1 MFRTYFTKTNLVRL
15 GLALLYLA
23 PIVLFIKI
31 ATEVRERATFGFD
44 IALLHAAHQLAS
56 PALDRIIVTITDL
69 SGPEITVLLTGIAVV
84 TLYLRQHRGA
94 AYTLAAGVG
103 GAAILNAVL
112 KLSFQR
118 VRPSLWIPIV
128 HESSFSFPSGHAM
141 ASSAL
146 ALTIMVLV
154 WPTRWRWPAIV
165 LGAAY
170 IVLIG
175 FTRVYLGVHYPSDVI
190 GGWAVSFVWIM
201 TMRAIISRRRA
212 GYSLRALIWPWSNPK

>member
-44 IALLHAAHQLAS
+44 IALLHAA
-56 PALDRIIVTITDL
+56 
-69 SGPEITVLLTGIAVV
+69 
-84 TLYLRQHRGA
+84 YLRQHRGA

>member
-118 VRPSLWIPIV
+118 V
-128 HESSFSFPSGHAM
+128 AM